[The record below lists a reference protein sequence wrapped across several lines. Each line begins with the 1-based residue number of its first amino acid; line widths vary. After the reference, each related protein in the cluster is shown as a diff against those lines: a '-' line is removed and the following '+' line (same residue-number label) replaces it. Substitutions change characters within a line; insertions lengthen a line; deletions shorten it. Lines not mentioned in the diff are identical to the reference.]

1 MIDDKDVAVRDSTL
15 HCLGILKGLLGDEEV
30 KEYYAKIEA
39 RKLVKID
46 DAAKSVGGDKNENL
60 MNVEDITKLDRN
72 DQLKKTH
79 FLKKLQPILDQK
91 EGILKEIA
99 EYNSSIK
106 DIVEEEDEL

>member
-72 DQLKKTH
+72 
-79 FLKKLQPILDQK
+79 
-91 EGILKEIA
+91 E
-99 EYNSSIK
+99 
-106 DIVEEEDEL
+106 